1 MPAKGYATIGLKP
14 AILKKLHEVTD
25 KSYPGMF
32 LPSTL
37 IIMMNEIK
45 NGSYSVELHN
55 IRLDLSGHYNTI
67 TIRLDVQQWLEE
79 NHKKL
84 SAEYEERYR
93 IKSFTKFVSYFII
106 NALESKL
113 NSQNHTIN
121 LKESDYEWLQK
132 EYNKHKEGIT
142 DFQEVPSFDKFADIY
157 INNLFEKIKAAK
169 KILTI

>member
-1 MPAKGYATIGLKP
+1 MPAKGYSTIGLKP
-14 AILKKLHEVTD
+14 AILKKLHEITD

-67 TIRLDVQQWLEE
+67 TIRLDVQQWLEK
-79 NHKKL
+79 NYKQ
-84 SAEYEERYR
+84 SGVEYGERYR

-113 NSQNHTIN
+113 NNQSHSIS

-132 EYNKHKEGIT
+132 EYKKHKAKIA
-142 DFQEVPSFDKFADIY
+142 DFQEVPSFERFADGY